1 MGVFTYARAK
11 EFRKP
16 QAARQKDV
24 SLSKLTEGVN
34 ATMKALLY
42 DQISDVKGRNPHV
55 ARLCCDRRKSTLS
68 LGHQRPML

>member
-42 DQISDVKGRNPHV
+42 DQIKSLILKAEMRMSRACV
-55 ARLCCDRRKSTLS
+55 AIAEKVHSR
-68 LGHQRPML
+68 